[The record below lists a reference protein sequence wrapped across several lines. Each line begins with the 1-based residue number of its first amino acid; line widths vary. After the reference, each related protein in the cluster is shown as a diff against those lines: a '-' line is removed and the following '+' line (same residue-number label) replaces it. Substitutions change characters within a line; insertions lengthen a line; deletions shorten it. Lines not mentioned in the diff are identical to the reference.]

1 MKSRYFF
8 FCILFLFCTHRAG
21 AQKMPS
27 DYFDEGLKFADEEKY
42 EQSIAA
48 FRYIVD
54 HYPHYEHYEEAF
66 YNLGY
71 VCYQSGK
78 NDSALLVFHQI
89 LQGNF
94 NEKKEIGGDIMSDP
108 YANFRH
114 RASLHISSIYF
125 EQGQFDS
132 CLHYFALSDTVYPY
146 LHFCGNELAENRIYT
161 AMRYAEIYREMNRPQ
176 DAINALLPLVFEN
189 DLADNSNLIDTLKAM
204 LISEKIPEPKKQL
217 DEALDKMYLKT
228 IHPKN
233 GKKYKRYFFSYLGV
247 EIEVPWKYLQ
257 DEEKFDKA
265 IVLKNIYES
274 NFYKMISSL

>member
-1 MKSRYFF
+1 MKSRHLL
-8 FCILFLFCTHRAG
+8 FCILFLFCAHRVG

-27 DYFDEGLKFADEEKY
+27 DYFDEGLKFANEEKY

-71 VCYQSGK
+71 VCYKSGK
-78 NDSALLVFHQI
+78 NDSAILIFRQI
-89 LQGNF
+89 LQSDF

-114 RASLHISSIYF
+114 RASLQISSIYF
-125 EQGQFDS
+125 EQEQFDS

-161 AMRYAEIYREMNRPQ
+161 AMRYAEIYRKLNRPQ
-176 DAINALLPLVFEN
+176 DAIKVLLPLVFEN
-189 DLADNSNLIDTLKAM
+189 SLADNSDLIDTLKTL

-228 IHPKN
+228 IHPESE
-233 GKKYKRYFFSYLGV
+233 KKYERYFFSYLGA
-247 EIEVPWKYLQ
+247 EIPVPGSHSNNKGQLGK
-257 DEEKFDKA
+257 ETELEK
-265 IVLKNIYES
+265 IYKS
-274 NFYKMISSL
+274 KFYEMISNL